1 MFCASR
7 FRASGRNLDLW
18 RVEPEVRHAPH
29 VQPHVVRRIYQA
41 KQHVLAS
48 GASRHKAR
56 TLHIYMRFRKSL
68 GHATKRTLP
77 LRSRYIDGEYS
88 AQFTR
93 RGITV
98 KIVGIRIH
106 FCSPVGPKR
115 SVRIRSGLWP
125 QAVSRL
131 AAFSTNDVGPQ
142 T

>member
-1 MFCASR
+1 MPAAGTSTSGASNLKYVMPR
-7 FRASGRNLDLW
+7 ISNHKWSG
-18 RVEPEVRHAPH
+18 AF
-29 VQPHVVRRIYQA
+29 YQA

-56 TLHIYMRFRKSL
+56 TLHIYMRFSKSL
-68 GHATKRTLP
+68 GHATKRTLS
-77 LRSRYIDGEYS
+77 LRSRYINREYS

-98 KIVGIRIH
+98 KVVGIRIH